1 MGAVC
6 GTAGKKTDVAQ
17 MARTDRI
24 RSKVS
29 SSLKKILD
37 EEQAKTNERKTTL
50 EAIIMRFDKSRAI
63 LKLIKELF
71 TELAGDTGS
80 LDLDGLTRAMG
91 KISSNMSREDVRGL
105 FEFIDLDDSDAIELK
120 EFLVA
125 LVIGHVLEK
134 IPIDPASPRASDG
147 LAAVESGTT
156 TEESTPDFRKG
167 SVVNLNT
174 LMDRQVELKEM
185 MTMIVNAHLLFD
197 PTASGVIQRTNVE
210 QVLMKQTGGAGMNTK
225 AKKSN
230 PLLSDDR
237 WKEMDW
243 NSDGSIDFA
252 EFVFAF
258 CSWVD
263 IDDDMDE

>member
-1 MGAVC
+1 MGGVCGAV
-6 GTAGKKTDVAQ
+6 GRKTKPGGGDE
-17 MARTDRI
+17 RTERI
-24 RSKVS
+24 RGKVAVA
-29 SSLKKILD
+29 LKKILD
-37 EEQAKTNERKTTL
+37 EEKAKEQQRKTTL
-50 EAIIMRFDKSRAI
+50 EAIILRFDKSRAI
-63 LKLIKELF
+63 LKLIKEMF
-71 TELAGDTGS
+71 NELAGGTGS
-80 LDLDGLTRAMG
+80 LDLNGLTRAMG
-91 KISSNMSREDVRGL
+91 KISSAMSKEDVRGL
-105 FEFIDLDDSDAIELK
+105 FEFIDLDDSAAIELK

-134 IPIDPASPRASDG
+134 IPIDPSSPRAGDG
-147 LAAVESGTT
+147 PEGEQGSAAVGAK
-156 TEESTPDFRKG
+156 D
-167 SVVNLNT
+167 SVLSINT
-174 LMDRQVELKEM
+174 LMDRQEELKEM

-197 PTASGVIQRTNVE
+197 PLASGIIQRTNVE
-210 QVLMKQTGGAGMNTK
+210 QILQGQQNAAGKNTK

-263 IDDDMDE
+263 LDDDMEEDE